1 MKNKALKGFLLVLV
15 TALLVCSLSSC
26 SLLQGIGGQDADGA
40 TTTATVQ
47 GNQTDITPSGDI
59 IINGDSVNNDITIQ
73 VQGGDLSAAANEALR
88 SVVSVYCDYG
98 IAGAGGAGI
107 IYRINAEGDAFII
120 TNFHVVYNAK
130 STTPNKICSNISVY
144 LYGMELEDYA
154 IPATY
159 VGGSM
164 NYDIAVLRVE
174 NNSILRT
181 AYLNGTAKA
190 AKIADS
196 DKITV
201 GQRTLAI
208 GNPTLGGISV
218 SSGVISVDSE
228 TINVQVAEDKSAVS
242 LRVMRTDTP
251 VNSGNSG
258 GGFFNDKGELIG
270 IVNAKASSSEIENI
284 GYAIPS
290 NVARG
295 IADNIIDY
303 CFGKSCETVM
313 RGILG
318 ITIMPS
324 ELYTRFD
331 TATGHLI
338 KMETVI
344 VESVSNGGL
353 GAKILQKND
362 VIKSITIG
370 GKTVEVTRTYHLID
384 AMLDVRVGETVYFS
398 IERGGQ
404 TLTVSTV
411 ITSDCLVAY

>member
-1 MKNKALKGFLLVLV
+1 MKNKGLKGILLILV
-15 TALLVCSLSSC
+15 ISVLVCSMTSC
-26 SLLQGIGGQDADGA
+26 SILMGSGGDWD
-40 TTTATVQ
+40 TTTTVEID
-47 GNQTDITPSGDI
+47 GTRTEPTPSGDI
-59 IINGDSVNNDITIQ
+59 IVNGDSINNDITIQ

-98 IAGAGGAGI
+98 ITGGAGGAGI
-107 IYRINAEGDAFII
+107 IYEINAEGDAFII
-120 TNFHVVYNAK
+120 TNYHVVYNSK
-130 STTPNKICSNISVY
+130 LNTPNKICNKISVY
-144 LYGMELEDYA
+144 LYGMESSEYA

-174 NNSILRT
+174 NNAILRM
-181 AYLNGTAKA
+181 AYQNGTAKNV
-190 AKIADS
+190 KIADS
-196 DKITV
+196 DKVTV

-228 TINVQVAEDKSAVS
+228 NIDVQVADDKSAVT
-242 LRVMRTDTP
+242 LRVMRTDTA

-270 IVNAKASSSEIENI
+270 IVNAKAASSEIENI

-318 ITIMPS
+318 IGVRAS
-324 ELYTRFD
+324 ELYTRYD
-331 TATGHLI
+331 TETGHLV
-338 KMETVI
+338 KMEKVI
-344 VESVSNGGL
+344 VDSVSDGGL
-353 GAKILQKND
+353 GASILQKND
-362 VIKSITIG
+362 VVKSITIG

-384 AMLDVRVGETVYFS
+384 AMLDARVGETVYFT

-404 TLTVSTV
+404 EKTVSAI
-411 ITSDCLVAY
+411 ITISCLVAY

>member
-1 MKNKALKGFLLVLV
+1 MKNKGLKGIILILVISV
-15 TALLVCSLSSC
+15 LVCSMTSS
-26 SLLQGIGGQDADGA
+26 SILMGAGGDWD
-40 TTTATVQ
+40 TTTTVEVDGTRTEQ
-47 GNQTDITPSGDI
+47 TPSGDI
-59 IINGDSVNNDITIQ
+59 IVNGDSINNDITIE

-98 IAGAGGAGI
+98 ITGGAGGAGI
-107 IYRINAEGDAFII
+107 IYEINAEGDAFII
-120 TNFHVVYNAK
+120 TNYHVVYNSK
-130 STTPNKICSNISVY
+130 LNTPNKICNKISVY
-144 LYGMELEDYA
+144 LYGMESSEYA

-174 NNSILRT
+174 NNAVLRM
-181 AYLNGTAKA
+181 AYQNGTAKNV
-190 AKIADS
+190 KIADS
-196 DKITV
+196 DKVTV

-218 SSGVISVDSE
+218 SAGVISVDSE
-228 TINVQVAEDKSAVS
+228 NINVQVADDKSAVT
-242 LRVMRTDTP
+242 LRVMRTDTA

-270 IVNAKASSSEIENI
+270 IVNAKAASSEIENI

-318 ITIMPS
+318 IGVRAS
-324 ELYTRFD
+324 ELYTRYD
-331 TATGHLI
+331 TETGRLV
-338 KMETVI
+338 KMEKVI
-344 VESVSNGGL
+344 VDSVSDGGL
-353 GAKILQKND
+353 GASILQKND
-362 VIKSITIG
+362 VVKSITIG

-384 AMLDVRVGETVYFS
+384 AMLDARVGETVYFT

-404 TLTVSTV
+404 EKTVSAI
-411 ITSDCLVAY
+411 ITISCLVAY

>member
-1 MKNKALKGFLLVLV
+1 MKNKALKGILLIFVI
-15 TALLVCSLSSC
+15 TALVFSLTSC
-26 SLLQGIGGQDADGA
+26 SLLLGVGGPNDDIT
-40 TTTATVQ
+40 TTTAEPDGTR
-47 GNQTDITPSGDI
+47 TEDPTGDI

-98 IAGAGGAGI
+98 LAMAGGAGI
-107 IYRINAEGDAFII
+107 IYEINGDGDAFII
-120 TNFHVVYNAK
+120 TNYHVVYNSK
-130 STTPNKICSNISVY
+130 SSSPNNISNNISVY
-144 LYGMELEDYA
+144 LYGMESEEYE

-174 NNSILRT
+174 NNAILRSS
-181 AYLNGTAKA
+181 YMSGTAKA

-228 TINVQVAEDKSAVS
+228 TISVQVAEDKSAVS

-303 CFGKSCETVM
+303 CFGKNCETVM

-318 ITIMPS
+318 ITIIPTQ
-324 ELYTRFD
+324 LYTKYD
-331 TATGHLI
+331 TETGRLI
-338 KMETVI
+338 KMERVT
-344 VESVSNGGL
+344 VESVSNDGL
-353 GAKILQKND
+353 GAKILQKDDYINN
-362 VIKSITIG
+362 ITIG
-370 GKTVEVTRTYHLID
+370 GRTVEVTRTYHLID
-384 AMLDVRVGETVYFS
+384 AMLDARVGETVYFS
-398 IERGGQ
+398 IERAGQ